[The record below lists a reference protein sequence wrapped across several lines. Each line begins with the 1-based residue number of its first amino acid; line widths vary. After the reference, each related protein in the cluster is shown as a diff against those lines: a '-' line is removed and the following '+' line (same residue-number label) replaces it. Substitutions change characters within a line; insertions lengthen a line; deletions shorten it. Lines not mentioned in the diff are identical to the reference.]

1 MKTIDFKNLSE
12 SSGQIVRKLIL
23 IKNHKIPNFCP
34 IFKKFESY
42 SPKHLTQQYRYS
54 EYILG
59 GAEKYKNG
67 SKLKKK
73 EKFLIFRGLN
83 NFYPILPP
91 L

>member
-1 MKTIDFKNLSE
+1 MTDQVPGFW
-12 SSGQIVRKLIL
+12 G
-23 IKNHKIPNFCP
+23 KNHKIPNFCP

-42 SPKHLTQQYRYS
+42 CPKHLTQRYRYS

-73 EKFLIFRGLN
+73 GKIP
-83 NFYPILPP
+83 NF
-91 L
+91 

>member
-1 MKTIDFKNLSE
+1 MISFYGNYWFLERSE
-12 SSGQIVRKLIL
+12 NSGQIVRKLIL
-23 IKNHKIPNFCP
+23 IKKNHKIPNFCP

-73 EKFLIFRGLN
+73 GKIPNFLGF
-83 NFYPILPP
+83 
-91 L
+91 